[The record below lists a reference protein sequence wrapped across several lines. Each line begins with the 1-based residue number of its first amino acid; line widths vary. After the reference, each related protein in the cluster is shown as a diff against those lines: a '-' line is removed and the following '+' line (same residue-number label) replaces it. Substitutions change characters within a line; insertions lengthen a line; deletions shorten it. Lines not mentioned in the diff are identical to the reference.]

1 MNDFF
6 TNRSCHTNH
15 LFRKILKQ
23 IIFIAF
29 LFLFSMCIQDDPE
42 EVFSLKP
49 GDSLPG
55 FSVQDNKG
63 GLISNTI
70 LKGKTSVIAFVNTG
84 CPDCRKELPEI
95 EKAYQ
100 QFRDDESI
108 RFIAISRSQGYE
120 SLTDYWI
127 KNIILLLH
135 PLRLWDILVPDMYN
149 IYLEVAERQRILVS
163 ICSDP

>member
-63 GLISNTI
+63 GLISNTKRQNKCHCFCEYR
-70 LKGKTSVIAFVNTG
+70 LSG
-84 CPDCRKELPEI
+84 LPEGTAGNR
-95 EKAYQ
+95 K
-100 QFRDDESI
+100 SLST
-108 RFIAISRSQGYE
+108 IS
-120 SLTDYWI
+120 
-127 KNIILLLH
+127 
-135 PLRLWDILVPDMYN
+135 
-149 IYLEVAERQRILVS
+149 
-163 ICSDP
+163 

>member
-70 LKGKTSVIAFVNTG
+70 LKGKISVIAFMNTG

-135 PLRLWDILVPDMYN
+135 HLRLWDILVLDMYN

>member
-70 LKGKTSVIAFVNTG
+70 LKGKISVIAFVNTG

-108 RFIAISRSQGYE
+108 RFIARRIGTTRISR
-120 SLTDYWI
+120 TI
-127 KNIILLLH
+127 
-135 PLRLWDILVPDMYN
+135 PLRIPLNPTTTNNKPRALPEP
-149 IYLEVAERQRILVS
+149 LGAS
-163 ICSDP
+163 